1 MADGNATASR
11 LGLVNNTGTDYEKL
25 FLKVFSGEVLTAFS
39 ENNVFSDALH
49 TVRTISSGK
58 AAQFPVTGTATAAYH
73 TPGNLLTGG
82 AILHNEKVINI
93 DDLLIAQTFVAN
105 IDELMNHYDVRSIYA
120 SELGKALA
128 KRYDQNVA
136 KTIANASRASA
147 TLTGGSGG
155 TVLTLPSGA
164 GNTTSA
170 GVDGDE
176 LAAAIYDIAQVF
188 DENDI
193 PKTDRYVVLPPA
205 EYYKLPEAATRT
217 ISTDYNPGG
226 NGSYGS
232 GNVQQIA
239 GMPVIMSNNVPQVNR
254 PPGVDDS
261 GDASADAA
269 ELGGSNNTYAGDDSK
284 TLGLVFHKSA
294 VGTVKLLDLQTE
306 MSGQDYG
313 VMYQGTLMVAKYALG
328 HGILRPEAAATIK
341 LNTA

>member
-1 MADGNATASR
+1 MSNATASR
-11 LGLVNNTGTDYEKL
+11 LGLVNNSGTAYEAL

-58 AAQFPVTGTATAAYH
+58 SAQFPVTGTASAAYH

-105 IDELMNHYDVRSIYA
+105 IDELMNHYDVRAIYA

-128 KRYDQNVA
+128 KTYDQNVA
-136 KTIANASRASA
+136 KCIANASRAST

-155 TVLTLPSGA
+155 TVLTLAS
-164 GNTTSA
+164 GNTASA
-170 GVDGDE
+170 NVTGDE
-176 LAAAIYDIAQVF
+176 LAAAIYDIAQAF
-188 DENDI
+188 DERDI
-193 PKTDRYVVLPPA
+193 PKTDRFVVLPPA
-205 EYYKLPEAATRT
+205 EYYKLPESATRT

-226 NGSYGS
+226 NGSFAS

-239 GMPVIMSNNVPQVNR
+239 GMPVIMSNNVPQSNVGSNR
-254 PPGVDDS
+254 
-261 GDASADAA
+261 
-269 ELGGSNNTYAGDDSK
+269 GGSNNTYSGDDSK
-284 TLGLVFHKSA
+284 TIGLVFHKSA
-294 VGTVKLLDLQTE
+294 VGTVKLLDMTTE
-306 MSGQDYG
+306 ISGNDYQ

-328 HGILRPEAAATIK
+328 HGTLRPEAAATIK
-341 LNTA
+341 LSAS

>member
-1 MADGNATASR
+1 MSNATASR
-11 LGLVNNTGTDYEKL
+11 LGLVNNTGTAYEAL
-25 FLKVFSGEVLTAFS
+25 FLKVFSGEVLTAFA

-136 KTIANASRASA
+136 KVIANASRAST

-155 TVLTLPSGA
+155 TVLTLA
-164 GNTTSA
+164 NGNTASSDVT
-170 GVDGDE
+170 GDE
-176 LAAAIYDIAQVF
+176 LAAAIYDIAQAF
-188 DENDI
+188 DERDI
-193 PKTDRYVVLPPA
+193 PKTDRFVVLPPA
-205 EYYKLPEAATRT
+205 EYYKLPESATRT

-232 GNVQQIA
+232 GNVAQVA
-239 GMPVIMSNNVPQVNR
+239 GIPVIMSNNISQENK
-254 PPGVDDS
+254 PPGGS
-261 GDASADAA
+261 DAN

-284 TLGLVFHKSA
+284 TIGLVFHKSA

-306 MSGQDYG
+306 MSGQDYS

-341 LNTA
+341 LSAS

>member
-1 MADGNATASR
+1 MTNATASR
-11 LGLVNNTGTDYEKL
+11 LGLVNNSGTSYEAL
-25 FLKVFSGEVLTAFS
+25 FLKVFSGEVLTSFA

-136 KTIANASRASA
+136 KTIANASRASS

-155 TVLTLPSGA
+155 TVLTLA
-164 GNTTSA
+164 NGNTASSDVT
-170 GVDGDE
+170 GDE
-176 LAAAIYDIAQVF
+176 LAAAIYDIAQAF
-188 DENDI
+188 DERDI

-205 EYYKLPEAATRT
+205 EYYKLPESATRT

-232 GNVQQIA
+232 GNVAQVA
-239 GMPVIMSNNVPQVNR
+239 GIPVIMSNNISQENK
-254 PPGVDDS
+254 PPGGS
-261 GDASADAA
+261 DAN

-284 TLGLVFHKSA
+284 TICLVFHKSA

-306 MSGQDYG
+306 MSGSDYG

-341 LNTA
+341 LSAS